1 MSRNRHLSQP
11 QTPKFRSES
20 ATLMICMDDTDNLE
34 SKGMGFLVEVACR
47 EMTAMSWNSYSM
59 ISRHQLKTICIN
71 GRSTL
76 LVHPSNGDGVH
87 AVLAKEELKR
97 Y

>member
-1 MSRNRHLSQP
+1 
-11 QTPKFRSES
+11 
-20 ATLMICMDDTDNLE
+20 MICMDDTDNTE
-34 SKGMGFLVEVACR
+34 SKGMG
-47 EMTAMSWNSYSM
+47 WNSYSM
-59 ISRHQLKTICIN
+59 ISRHQLKTICMN

-97 Y
+97 F